1 MYNSHTHRGTH
12 PANAR
17 LNDLLDQVRQ
27 EFDTQ
32 NGRAG
37 EYENQR
43 KFARSTTFRSC
54 STTLLF
60 ILHHLRLLPCFWP
73 CLFRSSVLAGVT
85 LESLHR
91 VFECPV

>member
-37 EYENQR
+37 EYESQR
-43 KFARSTTFRSC
+43 KFACYAESEFC
-54 STTLLF
+54 FAALLY
-60 ILHHLRLLPCFWP
+60 II
-73 CLFRSSVLAGVT
+73 
-85 LESLHR
+85 
-91 VFECPV
+91 